1 MKIRLLFV
9 VGVLSLL
16 LQGCLSF
23 HGRLNSVRFRV
34 VARNI
39 PQGSRIFVA
48 GEGDEFGNWKADG
61 VPLELQPDGS
71 WAKTIM
77 LPAGKTVQFRITRGH
92 WWTQAL
98 DERGPRLRA
107 MEQLTVMHDTTVAL
121 EFSKWMDI
129 DGGTTL
135 ITAKDVEAS
144 NGFALSHGWRYRK
157 GDNPL
162 WSAASFIDSS
172 WEIVNSHL
180 DADDMPTTGWSG
192 IGWFRLHLEVD
203 SSLWNRPLA
212 INFVQAGAS
221 EIYLDGDLIY
231 YVGDVGRYFSE
242 KNKISIH
249 RNPEVISFGPTRN
262 HVIAVRYSSGL
273 KALPSYAIDYGRF
286 NGFDISIEDWNTAL
300 NAVHETV
307 GQQMT
312 FTTILGAF
320 AFIHIILFIFYPKFR
335 ENLFYSL
342 STIGIGA
349 VWFFNDL
356 SLFLVSEK
364 QLVLLNR
371 IIQTSI
377 YIAIVS
383 GFYLVHYLTRLKFPK
398 RWNAYV
404 ALGVLLAAWGIVYE
418 NQVYFRLT
426 DAYIVVAMVEM
437 TWMAFRAPRTDVV
450 AGYILK
456 VGFLVWRRSYLRHS
470 RVIFEFSPHQCPAR
484 RVYLWGYCPWDCYVG
499 FSFTS
504 ICTHKSRP

>member
-1 MKIRLLFV
+1 MICR
-9 VGVLSLL
+9 
-16 LQGCLSF
+16 
-23 HGRLNSVRFRV
+23 R
-34 VARNI
+34 
-39 PQGSRIFVA
+39 
-48 GEGDEFGNWKADG
+48 
-61 VPLELQPDGS
+61 PDGAES
-71 WAKTIM
+71 
-77 LPAGKTVQFRITRGH
+77 
-92 WWTQAL
+92 
-98 DERGPRLRA
+98 
-107 MEQLTVMHDTTVAL
+107 
-121 EFSKWMDI
+121 
-129 DGGTTL
+129 GGFDC
-135 ITAKDVEAS
+135 IWK
-144 NGFALSHGWRYRK
+144 
-157 GDNPL
+157 
-162 WSAASFIDSS
+162 
-172 WEIVNSHL
+172 
-180 DADDMPTTGWSG
+180 
-192 IGWFRLHLEVD
+192 
-203 SSLWNRPLA
+203 
-212 INFVQAGAS
+212 
-221 EIYLDGDLIY
+221 
-231 YVGDVGRYFSE
+231 
-242 KNKISIH
+242 SIH
-249 RNPEVISFGPTRN
+249 HYGTGLSQLILFKPAHRKFISTGILFIMWGMLDDTSVKKIKFLYTGIQKLFHSAQTRN

-456 VGFLVWRRSYLRHS
+456 VGFLVFGAAVIYGIVASYLNFPRISAQHDEYIYGVTALGIAMSVFLS
-470 RVIFEFSPHQCPAR
+470 RRFALTNRDLEVQLGQVRELSEQTLAREREAREKEIERRLLTADNERKTKELEEARDLQLLDAAEKPADYAEFRCWSPNAD
-484 RVYLWGYCPWDCYVG
+484 GD
-499 FSFTS
+499 
-504 ICTHKSRP
+504 